1 MLLFWI
7 KGVWQLIKHPINKTN
22 RVAIYLL
29 KLDRQVD
36 SFISSR
42 ETFLNNNRFLE
53 KDFTFFQELV
63 EKLSQKGNFYTYW
76 TWVNS
81 YIYRVSNQL
90 MRVTLNQLSKIF
102 ICQYIQLLKFSISFD
117 TEISKN
123 QIWYLKK
130 FPSQKVFV
138 FGCIKNLCI

>member
-63 EKLSQKGNFYTYW
+63 EKLSQKGNFYTY
-76 TWVNS
+76 
-81 YIYRVSNQL
+81 
-90 MRVTLNQLSKIF
+90 
-102 ICQYIQLLKFSISFD
+102 
-117 TEISKN
+117 
-123 QIWYLKK
+123 
-130 FPSQKVFV
+130 
-138 FGCIKNLCI
+138 